1 MKLSEKGQIVIPK
14 RLRERYGL
22 RKDSELEMIP
32 EEGYI
37 RLQKRTGGKHPVE
50 CIRGIA
56 KLKFASTVDEYI
68 EEIRGR

>member
-37 RLQKRTGGKHPVE
+37 RIQKRTGGKHPVDE
-50 CIRGIA
+50 VYGIV
-56 KLKFASTVDEYI
+56 KLRYADSVDEYI